1 MKRKR
6 DNKNLSTWAISKEI
20 IDYLLDN
27 LDKNDTIIEFG
38 SGTGSIEI
46 QKYFNLWSIVFI

>member
-46 QKYFNLWSIVFI
+46 QKYFNL